1 MSCDVGRS
9 DRSDRKIERW
19 SFLWCC
25 YNNARGEIFVYYEK
39 KKGIRRVVIKI
50 HKLEITGGLLH
61 VKIICKMYLIEN
73 KEVTSL

>member
-1 MSCDVGRS
+1 MWGGVTG
-9 DRSDRKIERW
+9 SDRKIERW

-39 KKGIRRVVIKI
+39 KKGIRRVVIMI

-61 VKIICKMYLIEN
+61 GKRCPFEQ
-73 KEVTSL
+73 